1 MFLSLDEDHNGT
13 LTINDIRKGM
23 ENIDNMVLSNS
34 IVVVRKNPEE
44 YK

>member
-23 ENIDNMVLSNS
+23 ENIDNMSLSNS